1 VREPR
6 GEAALRAWALARGM
20 TWERIAYR
28 RAEAGGWVRAISIAP
43 PAPQRVVVT
52 VHGTGNDAL
61 YPLAGVMRRL
71 LEDGAAV
78 FAFDLDG
85 HGRESSTRFAPAT
98 MPGAVPDAIRRA
110 ADLHPGL
117 PLHLV
122 GESFGG
128 ALALAALAEPPV
140 PVRSAAVAAAPI
152 RLRLGVA
159 PVVREVA
166 ALASPDAAHLCRYYG
181 GWGALPAFGPFKR
194 RRFPVRLARG
204 ARILGYLDA
213 VQQTLALLDIPATL
227 GAVETPVLL
236 IQGGSD
242 PVVPAETGHRLER
255 CLPRG
260 VELRL
265 PGLGH
270 CASIASPRTEGA
282 IAEWIAGDGAESG

>member
-1 VREPR
+1 
-6 GEAALRAWALARGM
+6 M

-28 RAEAGGWVRAISIAP
+28 REEAGGWVRAVSIAP
-43 PAPQRVVVT
+43 ATPRRVVVT

-71 LEDGAAV
+71 LEAGSAV

-98 MPGAVPDAIRRA
+98 MPGAVPDAMRRA
-110 ADLHPGL
+110 AHLHPGL

-140 PVRSAAVAAAPI
+140 PVRSAAVTAAPI

-159 PVVREVA
+159 PVAREVA
-166 ALASPDAAHLCRYYG
+166 ALASPDAAHLHRYYG
-181 GWGALPAFGPFKR
+181 WWGSLPAFGPFKR

-204 ARILGYLDA
+204 SRVLGYLDA
-213 VQQTLALLDIPATL
+213 VQQTLELLDLPTTI
-227 GAVETPVLL
+227 GAVDTPVLL

-282 IAEWIAGDGAESG
+282 IAEWIAGPAADTG